1 MSAEN
6 TAGKQRGRP
15 FQKGQSGNPDGRPKG
30 SRNATT
36 IALETLL
43 DGQATALTQKA
54 IDVALTGD
62 IPALRLCLDRILPPR
77 KDSPVAFDLP
87 EMKTLNDAVPAM
99 GALVKAVGQGDL
111 TPTEAGELTKM
122 VQAFA
127 KIIETAELEE
137 RVRKL
142 EEAWHRPAVQ
152 ASSGRD
158 PPGRRR
164 PNHPNSR
171 CAERPAHPGL
181 AQNQPVIITVP
192 RY

>member
-15 FQKGQSGNPDGRPKG
+15 FQKGQSGNLDGRPKG

-36 IALETLL
+36 IALEILL
-43 DGQATALTQKA
+43 GGQATALTQKA

-77 KDSPVAFDLP
+77 KDSPVTFNLP
-87 EMKTLNDAVPAM
+87 EMKTLNDTVSAM
-99 GALVKAVGQGDL
+99 GAVVKAVGQGDL
-111 TPTEAGELTKM
+111 TPTEAAELTKM

-142 EEAWHRPAVQ
+142 EEAI
-152 ASSGRD
+152 D
-158 PPGRRR
+158 K
-164 PNHPNSR
+164 
-171 CAERPAHPGL
+171 
-181 AQNQPVIITVP
+181 
-192 RY
+192 

>member
-6 TAGKQRGRP
+6 TAGKHRGRP
-15 FQKGQSGNPDGRPKG
+15 FQKGQSGNPDGRPRG

-87 EMKTLNDAVPAM
+87 EIKTLNDAVPAM
-99 GALVKAVGQGDL
+99 GALVKAVGQGEL

-142 EEAWHRPAVQ
+142 EEAI
-152 ASSGRD
+152 D
-158 PPGRRR
+158 K
-164 PNHPNSR
+164 
-171 CAERPAHPGL
+171 
-181 AQNQPVIITVP
+181 
-192 RY
+192 

>member
-15 FQKGQSGNPDGRPKG
+15 FQKGQSGNQDGRPKG

-36 IALETLL
+36 LALETLL
-43 DGQATALTQKA
+43 DGQAQALTQKA

-77 KDSPVAFDLP
+77 KDSPVVFDLP

-111 TPTEAGELTKM
+111 TPTEAAELTKM

-137 RVRKL
+137 RVQKL
-142 EEAWHRPAVQ
+142 EEAIHK
-152 ASSGRD
+152 
-158 PPGRRR
+158 
-164 PNHPNSR
+164 
-171 CAERPAHPGL
+171 
-181 AQNQPVIITVP
+181 
-192 RY
+192 

>member
-1 MSAEN
+1 MSADN
-6 TAGKQRGRP
+6 KAGKQRGRP
-15 FQKGQSGNPDGRPKG
+15 FQKGQSGNPAGRPNG

-36 IALETLL
+36 IALEALL

-99 GALVKAVGQGDL
+99 GALVKAVGDGDL
-111 TPTEAGELTKM
+111 TPTEAAELTKM

-127 KIIETAELEE
+127 KIIETAGLEE

-142 EEAWHRPAVQ
+142 EEAI
-152 ASSGRD
+152 D
-158 PPGRRR
+158 K
-164 PNHPNSR
+164 
-171 CAERPAHPGL
+171 
-181 AQNQPVIITVP
+181 
-192 RY
+192 

>member
-62 IPALRLCLDRILPPR
+62 MPALRLCLDRILPPR
-77 KDSPVAFDLP
+77 KDSPWL
-87 EMKTLNDAVPAM
+87 
-99 GALVKAVGQGDL
+99 L
-111 TPTEAGELTKM
+111 TC
-122 VQAFA
+122 
-127 KIIETAELEE
+127 
-137 RVRKL
+137 
-142 EEAWHRPAVQ
+142 
-152 ASSGRD
+152 
-158 PPGRRR
+158 RR
-164 PNHPNSR
+164 
-171 CAERPAHPGL
+171 
-181 AQNQPVIITVP
+181 
-192 RY
+192 